1 MRLHTDKNLL
11 IQEFK
16 SKLMAEVENSRH
28 QLENDIKTKFGS
40 VTPMGKIE
48 LDTYV
53 ETVNKKI
60 RIYID
65 GNAITLFNNYGSG
78 SLMDVNNNALI
89 NEYIGF
95 EKGSNWNPH
104 RSVSDTT
111 IRGRPEGE
119 YIDIFGKKRKSKGNR
134 EGEPLEG
141 EVIRTKSGYE
151 LRIEPREPSHAIEY
165 GISWFVVQLPDLV
178 ERAIHNMD
186 FAKCLTYR

>member
-16 SKLMAEVENSRH
+16 SKLMAEVENSKH
-28 QLENDIKTKFGS
+28 QLENDIKMRFGS
-40 VTPMGKIE
+40 VTPVGKIE

-53 ETVNKKI
+53 ETINEKI

-65 GNAITLFNNYGSG
+65 GNALTLFNNYGSG
-78 SLMDVNNNALI
+78 SLMDYTNNDLI
-89 NEYIGF
+89 GEYISDG
-95 EKGSNWNPH
+95 NWNPH
-104 RSVSDTT
+104 RSIGDNA
-111 IRGRPEGE
+111 IKGRPAGK
-119 YIDIFGKKRKSKGNR
+119 YTDIFGKQRESKGNR
-134 EGEPLEG
+134 EGEDLEG
-141 EVIRTKSGYE
+141 KRIKTKAGFE
-151 LRIEPREPSHAIEY
+151 LRIEPQPPSHAIEY

>member
-78 SLMDVNNNALI
+78 SLMDVENNALI
-89 NEYIGF
+89 DEYMSDENF
-95 EKGSNWNPH
+95 NKAYRNK
-104 RSVSDTT
+104 SDTR
-111 IRGRPEGE
+111 IKGRNAGS
-119 YIDIFGKKRKSKGNR
+119 YTDIFGKPRKTSGNR
-134 EGEPLEG
+134 AGDVLEG
-141 EVIRTKSGYE
+141 EVIEFKSGYK
-151 LRIEPREPSHAIEY
+151 LRIEPQPPSHAIEY